1 MSETIESKNTMNN
14 TNKSE
19 EPAEESA
26 LTREQVLA
34 KEIMD
39 KATLAA
45 GLFNQYS
52 QEKTDRIVE
61 IIAQTGFNNRV
72 RLAKMACEETGLGV
86 WEHKVLKNV
95 LATQLVFE
103 NIRNEKTVG
112 VISHDEQTGI
122 TEIAQ
127 PLGPVFAIIPVT
139 NPTSTVMFK
148 ILIALKSRN
157 PIIISPPRKAMRCV
171 IEAARLCYQAALE
184 ADAPEDCIQW
194 LPESSRELTHAI
206 MAQPGIALILATG
219 GTSMVRAAYS
229 SGTPA
234 IGVGP
239 GNVPVLIDKSADL
252 PFAVRSIIS
261 SKTFD
266 NGTVCASE
274 QAVVVEKSFAPAVR
288 DEFTRQKCYFLNAD
302 EIRKVQSV
310 AVEADSGGMNPGIV
324 GQSVEVIAK
333 MAGINPP
340 EGTKILLAEL
350 DGVGRNYP
358 LSGEVLAPI
367 LAFYSP
373 PNLNE
378 ALNTCID
385 LNYFAGVG
393 HTASIYA
400 NDPAVIEIFG
410 QLMNAGRILI
420 NTPSSQGAVGGIFNT
435 LLTSFTLGCG
445 AGGKNI
451 TTENISARHL
461 LNIKRVCR
469 RRENECW
476 NRFDTKKYLDEKM
489 EWNALIPE
497 FNENY

>member
-1 MSETIESKNTMNN
+1 MNKIDES
-14 TNKSE
+14 S
-19 EPAEESA
+19 AESI
-26 LTREQVLA
+26 LTREQLLA
-34 KEIMD
+34 KKIIA
-39 KATLAA
+39 KSTVAA
-45 GLFNQYS
+45 GLFNQYT
-52 QEKTDRIVE
+52 QEQTDCIVE
-61 IIAQTGFNNRV
+61 NVARIGFNNRV
-72 RLAKMACEETGLGV
+72 RLAKMAREETGLGV

-103 NIRNEKTVG
+103 NIKNEKTVG
-112 VISHDEQTGI
+112 VLSHDEQTGI

-127 PLGPVFAIIPVT
+127 PLGPIFAIIPVT

-157 PIIISPPRKAMRCV
+157 PIIISPPRKAMKCSV
-171 IEAARLCYQAALE
+171 EAARLCYQAALE

-194 LPESSRELTHAI
+194 LPESSREWTHA
-206 MAQPGIALILATG
+206 MMNQSGIALILATG
-219 GTSMVRAAYS
+219 GTSLVKAAYS

-239 GNVPVLIDKSADL
+239 GNVPVFIDKSADL
-252 PFAVRSIIS
+252 PFAVNSVIS

-274 QAVVVEKSFAPAVR
+274 QAVIVEQSFAPMAR
-288 DEFTRQKCYFLNAD
+288 DELSKQKCYFLNAD
-302 EIRKVQSV
+302 EIKKVQAV
-310 AVEADSGGMNPGIV
+310 AVDPDSGGMNPAIV
-324 GQSVEVIAK
+324 GQPVEVIAK

-340 EGTKILLAEL
+340 KGTIILLAEL
-350 DGVGRNYP
+350 EGVGRNYP

-367 LAFYSP
+367 LAFYSR
-373 PNLNE
+373 PNLDE
-378 ALNTCID
+378 ALKTCID

-400 NDPAVIEIFG
+400 NDPAVIDTFG
-410 QLMNAGRILI
+410 NLMNAGRVLI
-420 NTPSSQGAVGGIFNT
+420 NTPSSQGAVGGVFNT

-469 RRENECW
+469 RRENERW
-476 NRFDTKKYLDEKM
+476 NRFDPAKYLDEKM
-489 EWNALIPE
+489 EWNAAISE
-497 FNENY
+497 YNKNY

>member
-1 MSETIESKNTMNN
+1 MNKINES
-14 TNKSE
+14 S
-19 EPAEESA
+19 AESI
-26 LTREQVLA
+26 LTREQMLA
-34 KEIMD
+34 KDIIS
-39 KATLAA
+39 KSTVAA
-45 GLFNQYS
+45 GLFNQYT
-52 QEKTDRIVE
+52 QEQTDRIVE
-61 IIAQTGFNNRV
+61 NVARVGFNNRV
-72 RLAKMACEETGLGV
+72 RLARMAREETGLGV

-95 LATQLVFE
+95 LATQLVFD
-103 NIRNEKTVG
+103 NIKNEKTVG
-112 VISHDEQTGI
+112 ILSRDEQSGI

-127 PLGPVFAIIPVT
+127 PLGPIFAIIPMT

-157 PIIISPPRKAMRCV
+157 PIIISPPRKAMKCS
-171 IEAARLCYQAALE
+171 IEAARLCYEAALE

-194 LPESSRELTHAI
+194 LPESSREWTHAI
-206 MAQPGIALILATG
+206 MTQPGIALILATG
-219 GTSMVRAAYS
+219 GTGMVKAAYS

-239 GNVPVLIDKSADL
+239 GNVPVFIDKSADL
-252 PFAVRSIIS
+252 SFAVSSVIS

-274 QAVVVEKSFAPAVR
+274 QAIVVEQAFASMVR
-288 DEFTRQKCYFLNAD
+288 DEFIRQKCYFLNAD
-302 EIRKVQSV
+302 ENRKIQAV
-310 AVEADSGGMNPGIV
+310 AVDSESGGMNPAIV
-324 GQSVEVIAK
+324 GQPVDVIAK

-350 DGVGRNYP
+350 EGVGKDYP

-367 LAFYSP
+367 LAFYSC
-373 PNLNE
+373 PNLDE
-378 ALNTCID
+378 ALKTCID

-400 NDPAVIEIFG
+400 NDEKVVETFG
-410 QLMNAGRILI
+410 SLMNAGRVLV

-451 TTENISARHL
+451 TTENISAKHL

-469 RRENECW
+469 RRVNERW
-476 NRFDTKKYLDEKM
+476 HRFDPAKYLDEKL
-489 EWNALIPE
+489 EWNTAMSE
-497 FNENY
+497 FNKNY